1 MAYKQK
7 GNPFSEESRNNRKEK
22 RAKRIVRKHVSH
34 TTVDSPT
41 YGTKKSHKKF
51 PRSEKKMMKADKLLK
66 KAGYSFEER
75 EDAGG
80 ASGYH
85 TAMEWAKK
93 NNSPTNAIFP
103 NPVSQLIR
111 TVKLGKALTFGGTP
125 KTLAGELGKKVG
137 KKLKEHYDK
146 KKKLKD
152 DSWVKDVVNKHKK
165 KK

>member
-7 GNPFSEESRNNRKEK
+7 GNPFSEENRNNRKEK

-66 KAGYSFEER
+66 KVGYSFEER

-93 NNSPTNAIFP
+93 NNSPNDFIP
-103 NPVSQLIR
+103 NPVSN
-111 TVKLGKALTFGGTP
+111 VVNAFKLGKSLVFGGTP
-125 KTLAGELGKKVG
+125 KTWAGELGKKAG
-137 KKLKEHYDK
+137 KKIYEHYDK

-152 DSWVKDVVNKHKK
+152 DSWIKDVVNKHKK